1 MRTRGLQP
9 RLLYPVRLTIKME
22 GEKRSFPDKTVKEYT
37 FSKPALQECE
47 KVYFKKSKKNSE
59 RERNKGTKGMK

>member
-1 MRTRGLQP
+1 MRTRGLEP

-37 FSKPALQECE
+37 FSKPALQEML
-47 KVYFKKSKKNSE
+47 
-59 RERNKGTKGMK
+59 KGLL